1 MNVLKGWAAQQIAS
15 LMGMAINEV
24 GEIVEFVSQVEDEN
38 IWDNCKV
45 EVEVSTVLEGI
56 LGENKG
62 VQAFVNEFKRRRQLV
77 LGKFIAQTDDIETT
91 NSLETTTTHDEQ
103 PRRIRREKRISDDRS
118 AGKKQGRS
126 SKSPRKSNVVS
137 VEHSRF
143 ATIKYTKKKGKRK
156 GKKGTNSA
164 GGSKEKNY
172 DPKQRVKCQ
181 CLATRHALFSNCT
194 VCGRIVCEKE
204 GEGPC
209 FFCGSFVSKGKLLEK
224 AVAASCDVCCTTS
237 FLLFLWMIKNENGE
251 GDYYDHGNI
260 WLDKDEKEVAEELK
274 KQKIE
279 QEERKRST
287 TTVTIDFLEGKVI
300 ENNKDYYDLSNS
312 RLKQMKAQELL
323 KRKKSKKSS
332 SKDDDDDVKN
342 NGRGAANGIYANRTL
357 TGRAEQVYAFLRQA
371 EKMVLSGRVQHD
383 DELKMVDD
391 DYKDDNSH
399 QQSSINRI
407 VENVSKKTNAIN
419 NNTTKSAAAAGG
431 GGSITSSPPPMR
443 WYNQRMAFTNK
454 EDKGVCLSMHQPWA
468 SLLVAGI
475 KRFEGR
481 SWTSNYRGRLWIAS
495 AARIPSEEE
504 VKAVQ
509 IQYQKIYSMSPDI
522 PFPSS
527 YPTSALLGC
536 VDMVDC
542 LDQSEFQHY
551 SEFNVSLLFPC
562 YSRNR
567 HAADFVEDS
576 ESQYLFVCQNPHTV
590 ALPQRAKG
598 GHKFWDLS
606 PAVVHAVQK
615 GLQPSSQAW

>member
-1 MNVLKGWAAQQIAS
+1 
-15 LMGMAINEV
+15 
-24 GEIVEFVSQVEDEN
+24 
-38 IWDNCKV
+38 
-45 EVEVSTVLEGI
+45 
-56 LGENKG
+56 
-62 VQAFVNEFKRRRQLV
+62 
-77 LGKFIAQTDDIETT
+77 
-91 NSLETTTTHDEQ
+91 
-103 PRRIRREKRISDDRS
+103 
-118 AGKKQGRS
+118 
-126 SKSPRKSNVVS
+126 
-137 VEHSRF
+137 
-143 ATIKYTKKKGKRK
+143 
-156 GKKGTNSA
+156 
-164 GGSKEKNY
+164 
-172 DPKQRVKCQ
+172 
-181 CLATRHALFSNCT
+181 
-194 VCGRIVCEKE
+194 
-204 GEGPC
+204 
-209 FFCGSFVSKGKLLEK
+209 
-224 AVAASCDVCCTTS
+224 
-237 FLLFLWMIKNENGE
+237 
-251 GDYYDHGNI
+251 
-260 WLDKDEKEVAEELK
+260 
-274 KQKIE
+274 
-279 QEERKRST
+279 
-287 TTVTIDFLEGKVI
+287 
-300 ENNKDYYDLSNS
+300 
-312 RLKQMKAQELL
+312 MKAQELL
-323 KRKKSKKSS
+323 KKKKSKKSS

-371 EKMVLSGRVQHD
+371 VSDLKTKHRNIQQLQPKHGHKGGGGGGGRISGNTTQVVAPLKEKMVLSGRVQHD
-383 DELKMVDD
+383 DELKMDD

-419 NNTTKSAAAAGG
+419 NNTTKSAAAGGGG
-431 GGSITSSPPPMR
+431 GGSITSPPPPMR

-551 SEFNVSLLFPC
+551 
-562 YSRNR
+562 RNR

-615 GLQPSSQAW
+615 GLQPSSQAWLQSARKYARQTQGT